1 MSGNGSTDEE
11 ERAKAEADAQRELG
25 SNSIELPEFDVHSLE
40 ADERALKRAGDAAGV
55 SSHPVAGVWEQVD
68 GPSTP
73 DFGPGGYERS
83 VLMLNPGTR
92 TAALYRVFRGA
103 FVFVMGGELALDA
116 PRDPNGK
123 REGSLELKVDPSLPS
138 KFPSTPISL
147 GGTPPR
153 QAAPPKGAGPWTLA
167 WKREKQQLVLDGK
180 RYAPATIDAFED
192 LRRGGGDI
200 ATDAELREVAPKRP
214 AQAAA
219 AGPKPKEAAFFG
231 VRGGG
236 KRFVF
241 IVDISGS
248 MLGPKLDRMKDEL
261 TKSVKALDADAEFS
275 VVFFAGGARVMEQ
288 TWMKARTDRD
298 RAVNLIAQQGC
309 DGGTDP
315 TAAFQFAFGTLSPI
329 PDCIFFMTDGQ
340 IPPTIPALVRS
351 LNNARIA
358 TEIHS
363 IVIGSAAEEPMMRP
377 MMEQIANENHGSY
390 TFVPQ

>member
-1 MSGNGSTDEE
+1 
-11 ERAKAEADAQRELG
+11 
-25 SNSIELPEFDVHSLE
+25 
-40 ADERALKRAGDAAGV
+40 
-55 SSHPVAGVWEQVD
+55 
-68 GPSTP
+68 
-73 DFGPGGYERS
+73 
-83 VLMLNPGTR
+83 
-92 TAALYRVFRGA
+92 
-103 FVFVMGGELALDA
+103 
-116 PRDPNGK
+116 
-123 REGSLELKVDPSLPS
+123 
-138 KFPSTPISL
+138 
-147 GGTPPR
+147 
-153 QAAPPKGAGPWTLA
+153 
-167 WKREKQQLVLDGK
+167 
-180 RYAPATIDAFED
+180 
-192 LRRGGGDI
+192 
-200 ATDAELREVAPKRP
+200 
-214 AQAAA
+214 
-219 AGPKPKEAAFFG
+219 

-351 LNNARIA
+351 LNNARIP

-377 MMEQIANENHGSY
+377 LMEQIANENHGSY